1 MQWDG
6 RCNMTRFTTLL
17 FGALLLAGGLS
28 VPAYAHKV
36 IASAYAE
43 GPIIEG
49 EIGFSNGDMAAESVV
64 EVYDDNGN
72 KLGETQTDED
82 GVFQFTPTKAVPH
95 VFKAN
100 LGAGHVAEFRM
111 EVEDLPDG
119 IGGDAAATTV
129 AAPDAQ
135 EVATIGADLKAE
147 GVDPVALKGLI
158 EAAVNDQIVQ
168 LKPVIEEA
176 VRKETKPLRKTVAA
190 YMEKNDMQAIL
201 GGIGYIIGLCG
212 IGFYVAARIERKKLL
227 ASSVEKGI
235 AG

>member
-1 MQWDG
+1 
-6 RCNMTRFTTLL
+6 MTRFTTYL
-17 FGALLLAGGLS
+17 FGALLLLIGGLCA
-28 VPAYAHKV
+28 PADAHKV

-49 EIGFSNGDMAAESVV
+49 EVGFSNGDMASKIAV
-64 EVYDDNGN
+64 EIFDDKGN
-72 KLGETQTDED
+72 KLGEAKTDED
-82 GVFQFTPTKAVPH
+82 GIFQFTPTKAVAH
-95 VFKAN
+95 IFKAN

-119 IGGDAAATTV
+119 IEGATVPATI
-129 AAPDAQ
+129 AAPAAE
-135 EVATIGADLKAE
+135 EVADVEANLKAD
-147 GVDPVALKGLI
+147 GIDPAALKGLI
-158 EAAVNDQIVQ
+158 EVAVNDQFMQ
-168 LKPVIEEA
+168 LKPIIEEA

-212 IGFYVAARIERKKLL
+212 IGFYVAARHERKKLM
-227 ASSVEKGI
+227 ASSAQKGI